1 MTHLVDTLG
10 RRHRSLDRQA
20 ANVLPSLLQQRDEV
34 VDGQHDV
41 GDQLILS
48 HSDVSDG
55 DTHAQDLL
63 QLELNGGLDF
73 VDLGAEILVVGDRGW
88 EFTSLGKTG
97 TQETWDL
104 LDEGIGSDEGI
115 VLASKLLDELLVLVE
130 LLQVISG
137 HGVDTTVLRTIDIVL
152 VTKNADA
159 HAWAGDDWET
169 DGSGETLVTLR
180 VIVLEADLELDGL
193 EEVSLLGLE
202 GVLKELL
209 DVGTHS
215 GCGNIVSDA
224 AR

>member
-152 VTKNADA
+152 VTKNAILPSVPCSLYVFL
-159 HAWAGDDWET
+159 HLCIRMRRTRCSCLGGGRLGDGWFRRNACH
-169 DGSGETLVTLR
+169 V
-180 VIVLEADLELDGL
+180 
-193 EEVSLLGLE
+193 E
-202 GVLKELL
+202 G
-209 DVGTHS
+209 HS
-215 GCGNIVSDA
+215 S
-224 AR
+224 

>member
-88 EFTSLGKTG
+88 EFTSCRTISRCRRSMVKCQTYLGKTG

-152 VTKNADA
+152 VTKNAILPSVPCSLYVFL
-159 HAWAGDDWET
+159 HLCIRMRRTRCSCLGGGRLGDGWFRRNACH
-169 DGSGETLVTLR
+169 V
-180 VIVLEADLELDGL
+180 
-193 EEVSLLGLE
+193 E
-202 GVLKELL
+202 G
-209 DVGTHS
+209 HS
-215 GCGNIVSDA
+215 S
-224 AR
+224 

>member
-88 EFTSLGKTG
+88 EFTSC
-97 TQETWDL
+97 
-104 LDEGIGSDEGI
+104 
-115 VLASKLLDELLVLVE
+115 
-130 LLQVISG
+130 
-137 HGVDTTVLRTIDIVL
+137 RTISRCRRSMGKCQTYPWKDR
-152 VTKNADA
+152 DP
-159 HAWAGDDWET
+159 
-169 DGSGETLVTLR
+169 R
-180 VIVLEADLELDGL
+180 
-193 EEVSLLGLE
+193 
-202 GVLKELL
+202 
-209 DVGTHS
+209 DVGF
-215 GCGNIVSDA
+215 A
-224 AR
+224 